1 MSDEVTLEG
10 ARILIV
16 EDEADVVETLK
27 ELLDMCAVDT
37 AADFETGK
45 ALLDANGYDIAIF
58 DIMGVRGYDLLA
70 IAREKNL
77 PAMMLTAHALT
88 AEDFSRSITGG
99 AVAYIPKEKMG
110 EIGVYLTDLESSCRC
125 FQQYGKNKRQF
136 MRRAVELRERDGSAA
151 AGDKAACGHASV
163 SSFPKGPVFSL
174 YL

>member
-27 ELLDMCAVDT
+27 EMLDMCAVDT
-37 AADFETGK
+37 ASDFESGK
-45 ALLDANGYDIAIF
+45 ALLDKNGYDIAIF

-99 AVAYIPKEKMG
+99 AVAYIPKEKMS
-110 EIGVYLTDLESSCRC
+110 EIGVYLTDLLKAKAGMEKPHKWFSRLAS
-125 FQQYGKNKRQF
+125 FFDSIYGLNETYLELKRKF
-136 MRRAVELRERDGSAA
+136 EKE
-151 AGDKAACGHASV
+151 H
-163 SSFPKGPVFSL
+163 GPL
-174 YL
+174 YYD

>member
-1 MSDEVTLEG
+1 MSAEVTLEG

-45 ALLDANGYDIAIF
+45 ALLTANGYDIAIF

-110 EIGVYLTDLESSCRC
+110 EIGVYLTDLLKAKAGKEKPHKWFSRLASFFDGIFGLNENYLKLKRDYEKK
-125 FQQYGKNKRQF
+125 YGPIDY
-136 MRRAVELRERDGSAA
+136 V
-151 AGDKAACGHASV
+151 
-163 SSFPKGPVFSL
+163 
-174 YL
+174 